1 MKSKTVLAVLL
12 AMVMVAVAVASAAA
26 ASPSQAVS
34 TDTPTET
41 LTGTPAPSATP
52 SPVPTTNPCV
62 ASGGTSSGGG
72 TPVAVGTSTGG
83 DSSEG
88 DTSTGGN
95 QSNPVAEA
103 LCNFFN
109 GNLGIDLTTINT
121 LHSSGF
127 GYGEIAQACWM
138 ALELQKE
145 NTTGGTTP
153 TCQQILDA
161 KQGNDISSLNLGVSN
176 WGQLK
181 KLVLKNPHMNL
192 GSVVTGRAVGLFN
205 GTSFPGNGHGPD
217 NGGPNGQGQGGN
229 PGNGHG
235 HGQGGGH

>member
-12 AMVMVAVAVASAAA
+12 AVALVAVVVASAAA
-26 ASPSQAVS
+26 AAPSQAVS
-34 TDTPTET
+34 TDTPTAT
-41 LTGTPAPSATP
+41 LTETPAPSETP
-52 SPVPTTNPCV
+52 SPMPTANPCM

-72 TPVAVGTSTGG
+72 TPVVVGTSTGS

-88 DTSTGGN
+88 NAG
-95 QSNPVAEA
+95 QPVAEA

-109 GNLGIDLTTINT
+109 TNLGLTYDDITG
-121 LHSSGF
+121 LHQQGF
-127 GYGEIAQACWM
+127 GFGEIAQACWM
-138 ALELQKE
+138 ALELQQE
-145 NTTGGTTP
+145 NTTGDTTL

-161 KQGNDISSLNLGVSN
+161 KQGNDISSLGLGVSN

-192 GSVVTGRAVGLFN
+192 GFVVTGRAVGLLS
-205 GTSFPGNGHGPD
+205 GTSFPGNGHGQG
-217 NGGPNGQGQGGN
+217 NGNGQGGN

-235 HGQGGGH
+235 HGPGGH